1 MYTDRFGRI
10 SRLRSGERNFR
21 SRCGGYG
28 HRQPVRRAQH
38 AAAAGA
44 IQHVRVDH
52 RRRHIRVT
60 EQLLDRPDVV
70 PVLEKVRREGVPE
83 RVASH
88 SLRRAARQRRRS
100 NRTLQTLLVHV
111 MPSPN
116 SAPRIDRQLP
126 GRKQPLPR
134 PLASRIR
141 VLPRKCVWQPD
152 SRHTIRAVFLREPR
166 SRSRCAASRPS
177 IDSGSVVTRSF
188 PPFPS
193 RTRISR
199 RFRSTSL
206 TLNRRHSICRRPD
219 PYSIIPIRRQVPSRR
234 ARIRVTSSRVRTT
247 GRRRGLRAR
256 MTSPRKCLFHDA
268 PHDPSVRRC
277 GQGLSQAWNR
287 TSASNARIRAERVT
301 AWCSLR
307 HGAR

>member
-10 SRLRSGERNFR
+10 SPLRSGERNFR

-38 AAAAGA
+38 AATAGA

-116 SAPRIDRQLP
+116 SAPQIDRQLP

-152 SRHTIRAVFLREPR
+152 SRHTIRAVFLRQHPQ
-166 SRSRCAASRPS
+166 
-177 IDSGSVVTRSF
+177 
-188 PPFPS
+188 PFEV
-193 RTRISR
+193 
-199 RFRSTSL
+199 
-206 TLNRRHSICRRPD
+206 
-219 PYSIIPIRRQVPSRR
+219 RRQSPFHRLGQRRNPILSSLSVSYPDLATLQVHNAWFWVEAETCPST
-234 ARIRVTSSRVRTT
+234 ARCVRYALISS
-247 GRRRGLRAR
+247 
-256 MTSPRKCLFHDA
+256 A
-268 PHDPSVRRC
+268 PIDEGCR
-277 GQGLSQAWNR
+277 L
-287 TSASNARIRAERVT
+287 
-301 AWCSLR
+301 L
-307 HGAR
+307 